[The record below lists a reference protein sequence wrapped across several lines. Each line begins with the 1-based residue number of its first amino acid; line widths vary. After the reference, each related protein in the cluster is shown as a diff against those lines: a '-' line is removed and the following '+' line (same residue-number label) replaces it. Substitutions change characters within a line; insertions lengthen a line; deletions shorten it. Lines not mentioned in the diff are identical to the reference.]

1 MKKIRMKCVQKTP
14 SKLAFVKLI
23 KQVSG
28 LGLKESKDIVDT
40 LHHERCGIF
49 DYDINKT
56 VEFEILKDISIDQ
69 FRKDLK
75 EIGGQYLVNGGLE
88 FEREYKLLTLGLG
101 EQEDYVD
108 FISENLNYFANQ
120 EDTIKFILSKL
131 TKEDLIELTKKLDYT
146 L

>member
-23 KQVSG
+23 KEVSG

-40 LHHERCGIF
+40 F
-49 DYDINKT
+49 DYDINRI
-56 VEFEILKDISIDQ
+56 VEFEISRDKSIEQ

-75 EIGGQYLVNGGLE
+75 DVGGQYLVNGGLE

-101 EQEDYVD
+101 EQEDYID
-108 FISENLNYFANQ
+108 FISDNLNYFTNQ

-131 TKEDLIELTKKLDYT
+131 TKEDLIELTKKLDYNK
-146 L
+146 

>member
-1 MKKIRMKCVQKTP
+1 MKKIRMNCVEKTP

-28 LGLKESKDIVDT
+28 LGLKESKDIADT
-40 LHHERCGIF
+40 F

-56 VEFEILKDISIDQ
+56 VEFEIPRDISIDQ

-75 EIGGQYLVNGGLE
+75 DIGGQYLVNGGLE

-108 FISENLNYFANQ
+108 FISENLNYFTNQ

-131 TKEDLIELTKKLDYT
+131 TKEDLIELTKKLDYNK
-146 L
+146 

>member
-1 MKKIRMKCVQKTP
+1 MKKIRMNCVQKTP

-28 LGLKESKDIVDT
+28 LGLKESKDIADT
-40 LHHERCGIF
+40 F

-56 VEFEILKDISIDQ
+56 VEFEIPRDISIDQ

-75 EIGGQYLVNGGLE
+75 DIGGQYLVNGGLE

-108 FISENLNYFANQ
+108 FISENLNYFTNQ

>member
-28 LGLKESKDIVDT
+28 LGLKESKDIADT
-40 LHHERCGIF
+40 F

-56 VEFEILKDISIDQ
+56 VEFEIPREISIEQ
-69 FRKDLK
+69 FRKDLNDV
-75 EIGGQYLVNGGLE
+75 GGQYIVNGGLE

-108 FISENLNYFANQ
+108 FISENLNYFTNQ
-120 EDTIKFILSKL
+120 HDTIKFILSKL
-131 TKEDLIELTKKLDYT
+131 TKEDLIELTNKLDYT

>member
-28 LGLKESKDIVDT
+28 LGLKESKDIADT
-40 LHHERCGIF
+40 F

-56 VEFEILKDISIDQ
+56 VEFEIPRDISIDQ

-108 FISENLNYFANQ
+108 FISENLNYFTNQ

-131 TKEDLIELTKKLDYT
+131 TKEDLIELVNKLDYT

>member
-1 MKKIRMKCVQKTP
+1 MKKIRMNCVQKTP

-28 LGLKESKDIVDT
+28 LGLKESKDIADT
-40 LHHERCGIF
+40 F

-56 VEFEILKDISIDQ
+56 VEFEIPRDISIDQ

-108 FISENLNYFANQ
+108 FISENLNYFTNQ

-131 TKEDLIELTKKLDYT
+131 TKEDLIELTKKLDAMKS
-146 L
+146 

>member
-1 MKKIRMKCVQKTP
+1 MNCVQKTP

-28 LGLKESKDIVDT
+28 LGLKESKDIADT
-40 LHHERCGIF
+40 F

-56 VEFEILKDISIDQ
+56 VEFEIPRDISIDQ

-75 EIGGQYLVNGGLE
+75 DIGGQYLVNGGLE

-108 FISENLNYFANQ
+108 FISENLNYFTNQ

-131 TKEDLIELTKKLDYT
+131 TKEDLIELTKKLDYNK
-146 L
+146 

>member
-1 MKKIRMKCVQKTP
+1 MKKIRMSCVQKTQ

-23 KQVSG
+23 KEVSG

-40 LHHERCGIF
+40 F
-49 DYDINKT
+49 DYDINRI
-56 VEFEILKDISIDQ
+56 VEFEISKDRSIDQ
-69 FRKDLK
+69 FRKDLND
-75 EIGGQYLVNGGLE
+75 IGGQYLVNGGLQ

-108 FISENLNYFANQ
+108 FISENLNYFTNK

-131 TKEDLIELTKKLDYT
+131 TKEDLIELTKKLDYNK

>member
-28 LGLKESKDIVDT
+28 LGLKESKDIADT
-40 LHHERCGIF
+40 F

-56 VEFEILKDISIDQ
+56 VEFEIPREISIEQ
-69 FRKDLK
+69 FRKDLNDV
-75 EIGGQYLVNGGLE
+75 GGQYIVNGGLE

-108 FISENLNYFANQ
+108 FISENLNYFTNQ
-120 EDTIKFILSKL
+120 DDTIKFILSKL
-131 TKEDLIELTKKLDYT
+131 TKEDLIELTKKLDYNK
-146 L
+146 

>member
-1 MKKIRMKCVQKTP
+1 MKKIRMNCVQKTP

-23 KQVSG
+23 KEVSG
-28 LGLKESKDIVDT
+28 LGLKDSKDIADT
-40 LHHERCGIF
+40 F

-56 VEFEILKDISIDQ
+56 VEFEILTSKSIDQ

-75 EIGGQYLVNGGLE
+75 DMGGQYLVNGDVE
-88 FEREYKLLTLGLG
+88 FDREYKLLTLGLG

-108 FISENLNYFANQ
+108 FISENLNYFTNQ
-120 EDTIKFILSKL
+120 QEAIKAILTKL
-131 TKEDLIELTKKLDYT
+131 SKEDLIEITNKLDYT

>member
-1 MKKIRMKCVQKTP
+1 MKKIRLKCVEKTP

-23 KQVSG
+23 KEVSG
-28 LGLKESKDIVDT
+28 LGLKESKDIADT
-40 LHHERCGIF
+40 F

-56 VEFEILKDISIDQ
+56 VEFEMSRDKSIEQ

-75 EIGGQYLVNGGLE
+75 DIGGQYLVNGGVE
-88 FEREYKLLTLGLG
+88 FDREYKLLTLGLG

-108 FISENLNYFANQ
+108 FISENLNYFTNQ

-131 TKEDLIELTKKLDYT
+131 TKEDLIELINKLDYNR

>member
-28 LGLKESKDIVDT
+28 LGLKESKDIADT
-40 LHHERCGIF
+40 F

-56 VEFEILKDISIDQ
+56 VEFEIPRDISIDQ

-108 FISENLNYFANQ
+108 FISENLNYFTNQ

-131 TKEDLIELTKKLDYT
+131 TKEDLVELTKNLDYNK
-146 L
+146 

>member
-1 MKKIRMKCVQKTP
+1 MKKVRMKCVEKTP

-23 KQVSG
+23 KEVSG
-28 LGLKESKDIVDT
+28 LGLKESKDIADT
-40 LHHERCGIF
+40 F

-56 VEFEILKDISIDQ
+56 VEFEMSRDKSIEQ

-75 EIGGQYLVNGGLE
+75 DIGGQYLVNGGVE
-88 FEREYKLLTLGLG
+88 FDREYKLLTLGLG

-108 FISENLNYFANQ
+108 FISENLNYFTNQ

-131 TKEDLIELTKKLDYT
+131 TKEDLIELINKLDYNR

>member
-23 KQVSG
+23 KEVSG

-40 LHHERCGIF
+40 F
-49 DYDINKT
+49 DYDINKI
-56 VEFEILKDISIDQ
+56 VEFEISKDRSIEKFREELKDI
-69 FRKDLK
+69 
-75 EIGGQYLVNGGLE
+75 GGEYLVNGGLE

-108 FISENLNYFANQ
+108 FISENLNYFTNQ

-131 TKEDLIELTKKLDYT
+131 TKEDLIELTKKLDYNK

>member
-1 MKKIRMKCVQKTP
+1 MKKIRMNCVQKTP

-28 LGLKESKDIVDT
+28 LGLKESKDIADT
-40 LHHERCGIF
+40 F

-56 VEFEILKDISIDQ
+56 VEFEIPRDISIDQ

-75 EIGGQYLVNGGLE
+75 EIGGQYLVRKEKNGGIE

-108 FISENLNYFANQ
+108 FISENLNYFTNQ

-131 TKEDLIELTKKLDYT
+131 TKEDLIELVNKLDYT

>member
-40 LHHERCGIF
+40 F

-69 FRKDLK
+69 F
-75 EIGGQYLVNGGLE
+75 
-88 FEREYKLLTLGLG
+88 
-101 EQEDYVD
+101 
-108 FISENLNYFANQ
+108 
-120 EDTIKFILSKL
+120 
-131 TKEDLIELTKKLDYT
+131 
-146 L
+146 

>member
-28 LGLKESKDIVDT
+28 LGLKESKDIADT
-40 LHHERCGIF
+40 F

-56 VEFEILKDISIDQ
+56 VEFEIPRDISIDQ

-108 FISENLNYFANQ
+108 FISENLNYFTNQ

-131 TKEDLIELTKKLDYT
+131 TKEDLIELTKKLDYNK
-146 L
+146 

>member
-23 KQVSG
+23 KEVSG

-40 LHHERCGIF
+40 F
-49 DYDINKT
+49 DYDINRII
-56 VEFEILKDISIDQ
+56 EFEISKDRSIEKFREELKDI
-69 FRKDLK
+69 
-75 EIGGQYLVNGGLE
+75 GGEYLVNGGLE

-108 FISENLNYFANQ
+108 FISENLNYFTNQ

-131 TKEDLIELTKKLDYT
+131 TKEDLIELTKKLDYNK

>member
-28 LGLKESKDIVDT
+28 LGLKESKDIADT
-40 LHHERCGIF
+40 F

-56 VEFEILKDISIDQ
+56 VEFEIPKDISIDQ

-108 FISENLNYFANQ
+108 FISENLNYFTNQ

-131 TKEDLIELTKKLDYT
+131 TKEDLIELTKKLDYNK
-146 L
+146 

>member
-1 MKKIRMKCVQKTP
+1 MKKIRMKCIQKTT

-23 KQVSG
+23 KEVSG
-28 LGLKESKDIVDT
+28 LGLKDSKDIVDS
-40 LHHERCGIF
+40 F
-49 DYDINKT
+49 DYDINKI
-56 VEFEILKDISIDQ
+56 VEFEISKDRSIEKFREDLKDV
-69 FRKDLK
+69 
-75 EIGGQYLVNGGLE
+75 GGEYLVNGGLE

-108 FISENLNYFANQ
+108 FISENLNYFTNQ

-131 TKEDLIELTKKLDYT
+131 TKEDLIELTKKLDYNK

>member
-28 LGLKESKDIVDT
+28 LGLKESKDIADT
-40 LHHERCGIF
+40 F

-56 VEFEILKDISIDQ
+56 VEFEIPRDISIDQ

-108 FISENLNYFANQ
+108 FISENLNYFTNQ

>member
-1 MKKIRMKCVQKTP
+1 MKKIRMKCVEKTP

-23 KQVSG
+23 KEVSG

-40 LHHERCGIF
+40 F

-56 VEFEILKDISIDQ
+56 VEFEIPRDISIDQ

-75 EIGGQYLVNGGLE
+75 DIGGQYLVNGGLE

-108 FISENLNYFANQ
+108 FISENLNYFTNQ
-120 EDTIKFILSKL
+120 EEAIKAILTKL
-131 TKEDLIELTKKLDYT
+131 SKEDLIEITNKLDYT

>member
-28 LGLKESKDIVDT
+28 LGLKESKDIADT
-40 LHHERCGIF
+40 F

-56 VEFEILKDISIDQ
+56 VEFEIPRDISIDQ

-108 FISENLNYFANQ
+108 FISENYFTNQ

>member
-28 LGLKESKDIVDT
+28 LGLKESKDIADT
-40 LHHERCGIF
+40 F

-56 VEFEILKDISIDQ
+56 VEFEIPRDISIDQ

-75 EIGGQYLVNGGLE
+75 DIGGQYLVNGGLE

-108 FISENLNYFANQ
+108 FISENLNYFTNQ
-120 EDTIKFILSKL
+120 DDTIKFILSKL
-131 TKEDLIELTKKLDYT
+131 TKEDLIELTKKLDYNK
-146 L
+146 